1 MLNKFRVSK
10 QRELEELKKM
20 EQQGQFPQAISEPRP
35 SFKKSLQAKGPGAV
49 IAEYKRAS
57 PSKGDI
63 NLAAEPEAT
72 SLAYAQAGAGAI
84 SVLTEEEYFKGS
96 FAFLFTMRG
105 NAFKGGLEHNLP
117 LLRKDFLFHPLQ
129 IKQTAASPAS
139 AYLLI
144 VRMLN
149 LKLLTDLIALGRD
162 YGLEAVVEVFDQ
174 RDLELAQAAGAE
186 IIQVNNRDLDLLEVD
201 MDNSR
206 RLVEY
211 KQPEEF
217 WISASGIDSARQVGE
232 LADLGFD
239 AVLVGSSL
247 MSGKNPGQALMGLQ
261 HKKAVAK

>member
-1 MLNKFRVSK
+1 
-10 QRELEELKKM
+10 
-20 EQQGQFPQAISEPRP
+20 
-35 SFKKSLQAKGPGAV
+35 
-49 IAEYKRAS
+49 
-57 PSKGDI
+57 
-63 NLAAEPEAT
+63 
-72 SLAYAQAGAGAI
+72 
-84 SVLTEEEYFKGS
+84 
-96 FAFLFTMRG
+96 
-105 NAFKGGLEHNLP
+105 
-117 LLRKDFLFHPLQ
+117 
-129 IKQTAASPAS
+129 
-139 AYLLI
+139 
-144 VRMLN
+144 MLN

-217 WISASGIDSARQVGE
+217 WISASGIDSARQVSD

-247 MSGKNPGQALMGLQ
+247 MNGKNPGQALMGLQ